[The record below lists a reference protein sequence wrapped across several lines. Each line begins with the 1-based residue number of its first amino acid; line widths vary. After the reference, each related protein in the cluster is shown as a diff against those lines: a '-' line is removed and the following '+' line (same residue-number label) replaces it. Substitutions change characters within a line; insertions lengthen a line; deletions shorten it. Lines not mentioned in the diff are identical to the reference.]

1 MRWFIGA
8 CAALALACPVQ
19 GAAPGPAASAGSEQA
34 FPAKAVRIVVPFAA
48 GGTFDTVARVTA
60 QRLTEIWG
68 QQVIVENRAGGG
80 TLIAADVVAH
90 SNPDGYTMYLS
101 PNGLA
106 AVPTL
111 NPKVGLEMQR
121 SLAPVVLLAAQ
132 PMALGA
138 NPAFKPGTIKELV
151 ALAKAKPGAL
161 SYGTAGIAS
170 GGHLAGE
177 LFRQAA
183 GIELTHVSYKGGNVA
198 MMDVVANQIPLVM
211 TGLPNLLPLM
221 KAGRVKILAVT
232 DSVRS
237 PVAPDIPTIGETV
250 PGYEFRNWFGLLVA
264 AGTPKPLVARLN
276 ADVNRAAASTEVKQR
291 LLDQGFVIL
300 GGTPDAFAKV
310 IREDTVKFK
319 DTITRA
325 GLAGVAN
332 R

>member
-1 MRWFIGA
+1 MRWFTGA
-8 CAALALACPVQ
+8 FTALVLALPAQAATTSPV
-19 GAAPGPAASAGSEQA
+19 QA

-60 QRLTEIWG
+60 QRLTDMWG
-68 QQVIVENRAGGG
+68 QQVIVENRPGGG
-80 TLIAADVVAH
+80 TLIAADVVAR

-111 NPKVGLEMQR
+111 NPKIGLEMQK

-138 NPAFKPGTIKELV
+138 HPSFGPNTIGELLV
-151 ALAKAKPGAL
+151 LAKAKPGAL

-177 LFRQAA
+177 LFKQAA
-183 GIELTHVSYKGGNVA
+183 GIDITHVSYKGGNVA

-221 KAGRVKILAVT
+221 KSGRVKILAVT
-232 DSVRS
+232 DSARS

-264 AGTPKPLVARLN
+264 AGTPKALIARLN
-276 ADVNRAAASTEVKQR
+276 ADINRAAASAEVKQR
-291 LLDQGFVIL
+291 LLEQGFVIL
-300 GGTPDAFAKV
+300 GGTPAAFAAV
-310 IREDTVKFK
+310 IRDDTRKFR

-325 GLAGVAN
+325 GLAGIAT